1 LFITELPIPL
11 NLGQINIKVFLFIQI
26 MPPWP
31 VTIDIN
37 DNDHRLIQIFSNNQT
52 AFDLSINN
60 PLPLLID
67 DANTNI
73 SYSPLLS
80 LLSI

>member
-1 LFITELPIPL
+1 
-11 NLGQINIKVFLFIQI
+11 
-26 MPPWP
+26 MPWP
-31 VTIDIN
+31 VSIDIN
-37 DNDHRLIQIFSNNQT
+37 DNDHRLLQIFSNNPP

-60 PLPLLID
+60 SLPFFID

-73 SYSPLLS
+73 PYLPLLS